1 MEPVD
6 MPYRSGPSSV
16 ATLPGDTSVRLR
28 LYIAGS
34 TPNSVRAEHN
44 LSAVLESLKN
54 VISSSALEIVDVFS
68 QGKRAITDGVVVTPT
83 LIGLNA
89 GKRVLLMGDLADQA
103 QLRRTLQDLVGS
115 ALRA

>member
-1 MEPVD
+1 MDPVD
-6 MPYRSGPSSV
+6 MPHRSDPSSAAPLREV
-16 ATLPGDTSVRLR
+16 SPVRLR

-44 LSAVLESLKN
+44 LSAVLDGLKD

-89 GKRVLLMGDLADQA
+89 GKRVLLMGDLADQT